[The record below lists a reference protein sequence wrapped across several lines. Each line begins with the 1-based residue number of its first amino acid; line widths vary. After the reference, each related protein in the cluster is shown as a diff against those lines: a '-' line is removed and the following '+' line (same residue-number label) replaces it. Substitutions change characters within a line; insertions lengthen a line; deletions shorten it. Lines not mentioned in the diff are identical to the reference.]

1 MKKIV
6 IILISIIIVVAIG
19 VTAAILIGNNFGK
32 DKQEEQK
39 EDVIAETKKKI
50 SSMSAEQVERDVIE
64 QLKKS
69 AIYVNNGKITTTFKK
84 ENDGFVTAHLTD
96 GKNEF
101 VAPLFKVNS
110 DRDGNLKNIQFIDSG
125 GVDVSA
131 ELYRSVNS
139 VFKDKYGIVIR
150 NGKNDK
156 YSQTFLSFV
165 TGTKYITYTDLEF
178 AGKAAKAISDGIEHG
193 RIDLNEV
200 EFIQLI
206 KGDTRMYVT
215 TFGIQ

>member
-1 MKKIV
+1 MKKILT
-6 IILISIIIVVAIG
+6 ILISTIIVVAIG
-19 VTAAILIGNNFGK
+19 VTAAILIGNNLGK

-50 SSMSAEQVERDVIE
+50 SSMSADQVEKDVIE

-84 ENDGFVTAHLTD
+84 ENDGFMAAHLTD

-110 DRDGNLKNIQFIDSG
+110 DRNGNFKNIEFVDSG
-125 GVDVSA
+125 GVDISS

-139 VFKDKYGIVIR
+139 VFKDKYDLVIR

-165 TGTKYITYTDLEF
+165 TDTKYITYTDLEF

-200 EFIQLI
+200 QYIQLV
-206 KGDTRMYVT
+206 KDDTRMYVS